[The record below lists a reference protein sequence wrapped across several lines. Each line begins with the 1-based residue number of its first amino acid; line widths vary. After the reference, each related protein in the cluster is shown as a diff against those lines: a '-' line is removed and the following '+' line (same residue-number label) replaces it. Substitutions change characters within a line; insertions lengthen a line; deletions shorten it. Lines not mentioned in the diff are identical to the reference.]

1 MEDSQKKTQ
10 KIENEKKQKKRKNT
24 MKQKKREDSP
34 KKRSKNRY
42 SFKRRRSKKIGETR
56 IEYKRDVFHTKK
68 SKTFS
73 KIKVFF
79 EKESQKK
86 R

>member
-1 MEDSQKKTQ
+1 MEDSQKKAQ

-24 MKQKKREDSP
+24 MKQKKREDPP

-56 IEYKRDVFHTKK
+56 IEYKRDVKHIKS
-68 SKTFS
+68 SKTYS
-73 KIKVFF
+73 KIKVLFF
-79 EKESQKK
+79 
-86 R
+86 